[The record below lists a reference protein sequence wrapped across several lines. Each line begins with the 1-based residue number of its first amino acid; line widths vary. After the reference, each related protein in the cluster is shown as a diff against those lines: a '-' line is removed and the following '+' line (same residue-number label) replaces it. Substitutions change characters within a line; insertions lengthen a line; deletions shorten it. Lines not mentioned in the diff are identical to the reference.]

1 MRGNGELAIIR
12 EFEALKLQS
21 RQLETQNRQLAG
33 EVEKLRQ
40 EKQLQEG
47 KLLQKASYEEET
59 MSQYQKEKNYQLE
72 MLRIKNEEEL
82 NRTRRDY
89 EARLEDLQREARARE
104 GANREADQQNSYVEC
119 KVAELRKTL

>member
-1 MRGNGELAIIR
+1 M
-12 EFEALKLQS
+12 
-21 RQLETQNRQLAG
+21 
-33 EVEKLRQ
+33 EKLRQ
-40 EKQLQEG
+40 EKHLQES

-89 EARLEDLQREARARE
+89 EARIEDLQREARARE
-104 GANREADQQNSYVEC
+104 AANR
-119 KVAELRKTL
+119 